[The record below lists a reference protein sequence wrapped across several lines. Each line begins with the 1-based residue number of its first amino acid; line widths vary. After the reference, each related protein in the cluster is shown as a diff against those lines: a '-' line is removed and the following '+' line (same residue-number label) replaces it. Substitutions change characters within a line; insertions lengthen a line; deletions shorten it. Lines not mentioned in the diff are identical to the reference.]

1 MKKRKCNKETY
12 YCSYSGT
19 VSLETA
25 ANNLK
30 IQNLKIVDLNRDHV
44 KSLLT
49 EASKTENGLIR
60 HTILTFYI

>member
-49 EASKTENGLIR
+49 EASKKQKMD
-60 HTILTFYI
+60 